1 MTEAAGKTENCPL
14 CGGKLRDHD
23 ATTLGGPAVI
33 CETCGTI
40 LEDFQDEAG
49 RTMTLAT
56 ITPEGL
62 GQGQEDCTFVM
73 SHEDSRT
80 EGLRAAILAMDDES
94 CDLDRIAMT
103 IPIRKMQEWPEVS
116 LRDLPEGPG
125 KRNRIHAASM
135 SAGRVTPEIHHM
147 TRQQRRAA
155 ARKNGTVLP
164 EPARSEAPRSE
175 VMIGDFYEAPPSGTL
190 LGGDMFS
197 WDLFEV
203 GDIVSR
209 DGTDRHEVI
218 AVSERGQMIEAR
230 CIAAPESGWCQV
242 GDVESNLARR
252 YSKVVAA

>member
-1 MTEAAGKTENCPL
+1 MIDAAHKKEGCPL
-14 CGGKLRDHD
+14 CGGALRDHD
-23 ATTLGGPAVI
+23 VTQLGGPATI
-33 CETCGTI
+33 CETCGTV
-40 LEDFQDEAG
+40 LEDFRDEAG
-49 RTMTLAT
+49 RAMTLAT
-56 ITPEGL
+56 ITPEAL
-62 GQGQEDCTFVM
+62 GRGQEGRTFVM
-73 SHEDSRT
+73 SREDIRT

-103 IPIRKMQEWPEVS
+103 IPIRKMQAWPEVS

-155 ARKNGTVLP
+155 ARKNGAIPP
-164 EPARSEAPRSE
+164 EPARAEAPRSE
-175 VMIGDFYEAPPSGTL
+175 VMIGDFYEAPPRNAP

-218 AVSERGQMIEAR
+218 AVPERGQMIEAR

-252 YSKVVAA
+252 YSKVVTA